1 MLYNKKD
8 KPCYC
13 DLSFFVVLPGEIF
26 NFDFLNDFPKV
37 IELIDRFEKEGFV
50 LQ

>member
-1 MLYNKKD
+1 MYRRG
-8 KPCYC
+8 
-13 DLSFFVVLPGEIF
+13 LSTQKSEKSSTVVLPGEIF
-26 NFDFLNDFPKV
+26 NFDFLNDFPKA